1 MIAKLLIL
9 HSPATRLTLLNIKQV
24 KHSSFFVFTSRLVLW
39 LFTFII
45 LLFSFV
51 WLTSDYFIR
60 LEIAHQLTPYDLA
73 IKNQGEISFNPF
85 IGKLSVKGVSL
96 HSNVSNVE
104 QLNIGL
110 FQVDVNLISLLSR
123 NVAFDA
129 LILDGIKVKV
139 KQQKNGPLVIVGI
152 AIKPDIADNKNK
164 PDEIIEKVES
174 DKPWVIDL
182 ARSEIKNIEVDFDD
196 GLIEHQIV
204 LENISVERSSLSSI
218 SQLISTELS
227 GTINNAVLN
236 THLVADIKDGLG
248 SVKAN
253 MHLSEF
259 TFEKLSHFLPVNV
272 TKLGGT
278 TELGIQ
284 VSVNIEQ
291 PATKISIEELELN
304 TSMLLLDLGVL
315 HSKLDA
321 LTVSGSN
328 ISITIPKDS
337 IDNTADASLDVS
349 AQLNIAADK
358 FVAYNHENGQELLA
372 LEKLSTSPMSLKYL
386 PNKVQLDVNQVMF
399 EGLTVAKSS
408 ADAEQDLTL
417 LNLRHIG
424 LKEVKFSP
432 QKISLAEVNIGGM
445 ESNIVLDSE
454 RNLMNGP
461 TFPLFAN
468 ESPDSLKDKSQA
480 EGRTENVE
488 KDNIESKFI
497 FDIGRIALEEPAKVY
512 YRDNSFKTRFERHI
526 EVSTLSIENLSNT
539 SVDNEASFNVLAN
552 IQHHSNLALSGKIK
566 PFTQK
571 HNLSIKAQLNELSL
585 PNISAYMG
593 STIGLEFLSGQLD
606 SNIDVT
612 IVDDELSGETKLHVR
627 GLTLSGTDDG
637 ELSMLKSGSS
647 ISLNTALHMLKD
659 SNDNLELDIPLSGDI
674 SSPEFGW
681 GSFLSI
687 VTQKAVMS
695 ASEAYLIQTFV
706 PYANIIS
713 IARVAGQFVL
723 KVNIEDLLYQAKQ
736 VELQEEQSAFVTELV
751 QILEDKKEV
760 QLKTC
765 PIAALS
771 EVDTNGSEY
780 IQALNDIAEE
790 RGRLFKRWLVDEKNI
805 ESKRIL
811 VCSPGIDRSK
821 NGKPRIEFSVESMM

>member
-1 MIAKLLIL
+1 M
-9 HSPATRLTLLNIKQV
+9 TRLTLLNIEQV
-24 KHSSFFVFTSRLVLW
+24 RRSSFFVFTSRLVLG
-39 LFTFII
+39 LFSFVI

-60 LEIAHQLTPYDLA
+60 LEIAHQLTPYDLT
-73 IKNQGEISFNPF
+73 IKNQGKISFNPF
-85 IGKLSVKGVSL
+85 IGKLSVKDISL

-104 QLNIGL
+104 QLNISL
-110 FQVDVNLISLLSR
+110 VQVDLNMISLLSR
-123 NVAFDA
+123 NVAFDE
-129 LILDGIKVKV
+129 LILDGIKVKA
-139 KQQKNGPLVIVGI
+139 KRQKNGQLVIVGI
-152 AIKPDIADNKNK
+152 PIKPDIADDKNK
-164 PDEIIEKVES
+164 PDEIIENVES
-174 DKPWVIDL
+174 DKPWVIHL

-204 LENISVERSSLSSI
+204 LEDINIERSSLSSV
-218 SQLISTELS
+218 SQVISTELN
-227 GTINNAVLN
+227 GTINNAILN
-236 THLVADIKDGLG
+236 AHLVADIEDRLG

-272 TKLGGT
+272 TKLAGT
-278 TELGIQ
+278 TELSVQ
-284 VSVNIEQ
+284 VLVDVEQ
-291 PATKISIEELELN
+291 PATKISVKELELN
-304 TSMLLLDLGVL
+304 TRMLLLDLDVL
-315 HSKLDA
+315 HSKLDV

-328 ISITIPKDS
+328 INITIPKDS
-337 IDNTADASLDVS
+337 IGNAVEASLDVS
-349 AQLNIAADK
+349 AQLNIAAEK
-358 FVAYNHENGQELLA
+358 FVAYNHEDGQELLV
-372 LEKLSTSPMSLKYL
+372 LKKLSTSPMSLKYL
-386 PNKVQLDVNQVMF
+386 SDKAQLDVSQVMF
-399 EGLTVAKSS
+399 EGLTVAKSP
-408 ADAEQDLTL
+408 ANAEQDFTL
-417 LNLRHIG
+417 LNLKNIE
-424 LKEVKFSP
+424 LKEIKFSP
-432 QKISLAEVNIGGM
+432 QKVSLSEVNIGSI

-461 TFPLFAN
+461 TLPLFAN
-468 ESPDSLKDKSQA
+468 ESPESLKGKSQA
-480 EGRTENVE
+480 EEGTENV
-488 KDNIESKFI
+488 KSDNTESTFI
-497 FDIGRIALEEPAKVY
+497 FDIGKIALVEPAKVY

-526 EVSTLSIENLSNT
+526 EVSEFSVESLSNT
-539 SVDNEASFNVLAN
+539 SVDNETSFNVLAN
-552 IQHHSNLALSGKIK
+552 IQHHSNLALSGKAK
-566 PFTQK
+566 PFAQK

-606 SNIDVT
+606 SDIDLT

-659 SNDNLELDIPLSGDI
+659 SNDNLELDIPLSGDV

-723 KVNIEDLLYQAKQ
+723 KVNIEDLVYQAKQ
-736 VELQEEQSAFVTELV
+736 VELQEEQSAFLTELV
-751 QILEDKKEV
+751 QILEDKKEA

-765 PIAALS
+765 PIAVLS
-771 EVDTNGSEY
+771 EVDINDSKHT
-780 IQALNDIAEE
+780 QALKDIAEE
-790 RGRLFKRWLVDEKNI
+790 RGRLFKRWLIDEKNI

-811 VCSPGIDRSK
+811 VCSPGIDRSR